1 MSWAP
6 GALAPAPAAASRGQ
20 MLKAQTRAEL
30 TLMLR
35 NGEQLLLTMII
46 PLGLLVG
53 LTEIP
58 AVTVDGRRVD
68 FFVPG
73 ILALAVMSTAFTGQA
88 IATGFDRQYGVLKR
102 LGATPLPRSVLLQAK
117 TLAVL
122 SVELIQV
129 VLLCS
134 VGYALGWHPHGNVL
148 GVVLLVALG
157 TAAFAGLGLLIG
169 GTLPGLT
176 TLAVLAVEL
185 VQVVLLCSVG
195 LVLGWEPHGTVLGA
209 VLLVALGTAA
219 FAGLGLLLGGTLPGL
234 TTLAVANLVWLVLL
248 ALGGVVFPLHE
259 YGGAESALLVLPSA
273 ALADGLRSLLQDG
286 VLDVRDVV
294 TLVVWSVLG
303 LTAAARWFRWE

>member
-1 MSWAP
+1 MTWVD
-6 GALAPAPAAASRGQ
+6 GALAPAPAAALRSQ
-20 MLKAQTRAEL
+20 MLLAQARAEL

-35 NGEQLLLTMII
+35 NGEQVLLTMVI

-53 LTEIP
+53 LTLIP

-73 ILALAVMSTAFTGQA
+73 VLALAVMSTAFTGQA

-129 VLLCS
+129 LLLCG
-134 VGYALGWHPHGNVL
+134 VGYLLGWHPHGNAL
-148 GVVLLVALG
+148 GVLV
-157 TAAFAGLGLLIG
+157 F
-169 GTLPGLT
+169 
-176 TLAVLAVEL
+176 
-185 VQVVLLCSVG
+185 VV
-195 LVLGWEPHGTVLGA
+195 
-209 VLLVALGTAA
+209 LGTAA

-234 TTLAVANLVWLVLL
+234 TTLAVANLLWLVLL

-259 YGGAESALLVLPSA
+259 YGGAESALLCLPSA

-286 VLDVRDVV
+286 SFDLRDAV
-294 TLVVWSVLG
+294 TLVVWAVGG
-303 LTAAARWFRWE
+303 LTAASRWFRWE